1 MTSSARNEV
10 RNEEISS
17 IFLSKILNKCAV
29 RKMYNLVQFI
39 QQRRDILFDRD
50 IVWRQR
56 RIWKN
61 EEFLAIKMMIF

>member
-29 RKMYNLVQFI
+29 RKCIIWFNLFNNAAI
-39 QQRRDILFDRD
+39 FCSIGISSGGREESGKT
-50 IVWRQR
+50 
-56 RIWKN
+56 KN
-61 EEFLAIKMMIF
+61 S